1 MNLKM
6 KKAIA
11 WVLVCL
17 CVFGSMPKEMVK
29 ATSSNYD
36 LFCARRGG
44 RGGIRTILMKH
55 YRVVHHVV
63 ERLFWKMMYIM
74 ISRILFIM
82 IQ

>member
-6 KKAIA
+6 KKVIA

-29 ATSSNYD
+29 AASSSTIY
-36 LFCARRGG
+36 FVPKGQQG
-44 RGGIRTILMKH
+44 RYTDNLD
-55 YRVVHHVV
+55 
-63 ERLFWKMMYIM
+63 EALQSLFWKKMYIM
-74 ISRILFIM
+74 ISQILFIM